1 MTSEPTHAF
10 VWVWLPGEVEPVVA
24 GRLDV
29 AGVSVTF
36 TYGRSYLERRNAISL
51 YEPELPLRR
60 GPIVPEVGEIAGCI
74 ADAVPDAWG
83 RRVILNRRAG
93 QGPDTTSDP
102 SELALLLES
111 GSDRIGALDFQSSSA
126 EYAPRSTA
134 QATLAELAESAAR
147 VEHGIPLLP
156 DLDAALLHGSSIG
169 GARPKA
175 LLRDGDRGL
184 IAKFSSTTD
193 TYPIVK
199 AEFIAMEL
207 ARRVGINV
215 AHVGLT
221 TALGRDALL
230 IDRFDRPAGG
240 SRTAMVS
247 VLTILGQTEN
257 EALYA
262 ASYAGLADIIRKR
275 FTDPD
280 ATLRELFARITLNIM
295 VGNNDDHPRNHA
307 AFWDGNMLTLTPA
320 YDVCPQPRS
329 GGETRQLMAIGAD
342 GYRVS
347 QLIGCVDRSRTYHLE
362 PGEAREIIDHQIHV
376 IRTDWTEVCD
386 LARLTQVQRSGFWN
400 RQFLNDYALHD
411 Y

>member
-1 MTSEPTHAF
+1 MTSEPTRAF
-10 VWVWLPGEVEPVVA
+10 VWVWLPGELEPVVA

-29 AGVSVTF
+29 VGASVTF

-51 YEPELPLRR
+51 YEPELPLRA
-60 GPIVPEVGEIAGCI
+60 GSIAPEVGEIAGCI
-74 ADAVPDAWG
+74 ADAAPDAWG
-83 RRVILNRRAG
+83 RRVVLNRRAG
-93 QGPDTTSDP
+93 QGPDSTSDP
-102 SELALLLES
+102 SVLALLLES

-126 EYAPRSTA
+126 EYAPRSTGH
-134 QATLAELAESAAR
+134 ATLEELAESAAR
-147 VEHGIPLLP
+147 VEQGIPLLP

-175 LLRDGDRGL
+175 LLRDGDCGL

-193 TYPIVK
+193 PYPIVK

-207 ARRVGINV
+207 ARRVGITV
-215 AHVGLT
+215 APVRLT

-247 VLTILGQTEN
+247 ALTILGQTEN
-257 EALYA
+257 EALFG

-275 FTDPD
+275 FTEPD

-295 VGNNDDHPRNHA
+295 VGNTDDHPRNHA
-307 AFWDGNMLTLTPA
+307 AFWDGTMLTLTPA

-329 GGETRQLMAIGAD
+329 GGETRQLMAIG
-342 GYRVS
+342 
-347 QLIGCVDRSRTYHLE
+347 
-362 PGEAREIIDHQIHV
+362 
-376 IRTDWTEVCD
+376 
-386 LARLTQVQRSGFWN
+386 
-400 RQFLNDYALHD
+400 
-411 Y
+411 